1 MVILVFTLYFP
12 LVRSL
17 LLVFLEVYRS
27 VTTALVDDAGSGA
40 DAVEKTSQG
49 RRLVGKSQLGHPG
62 PGISRARS
70 IPHSQSARTHAASFG
85 QRGRPD

>member
-27 VTTALVDDAGSGA
+27 MTTALVDDAGSGA

-49 RRLVGKSQLGHPG
+49 RRLVGKSQLGHRG
-62 PGISRARS
+62 PGISRDRS
-70 IPHSQSARTHAASFG
+70 IRHSQSAGRYVSLIWTARAS
-85 QRGRPD
+85 R